1 MNRVTLMLSYM
12 FFLNSL
18 LDIHDAKHAAK
29 KHILRLGA
37 GLLVLYFIESVFQ
50 SFYSQFCTG
59 RHG

>member
-1 MNRVTLMLSYM
+1 MLSYM

-18 LDIHDAKHAAK
+18 LDIHDAKQAAK